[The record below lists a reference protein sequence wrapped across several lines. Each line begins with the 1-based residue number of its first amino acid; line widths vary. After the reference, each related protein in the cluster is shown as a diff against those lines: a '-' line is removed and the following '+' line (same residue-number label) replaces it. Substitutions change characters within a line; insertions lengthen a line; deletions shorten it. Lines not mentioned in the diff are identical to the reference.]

1 MNRAI
6 ITAATAIA
14 SAILTSTPA
23 ARTPGRSDRCCR
35 LTGPTER
42 WQRLPRRV
50 AVAGQ
55 RARHD
60 DRAQRLAV
68 VDVRTRRR
76 SCRRGHPAREPG
88 RQPDPPPHHVSPTR
102 ALKRIPTKSQPSDLD
117 RRFARELYLLM
128 PAGAAVLDCYADVP
142 AKLAV

>member
-1 MNRAI
+1 MKRAI

-14 SAILTSTPA
+14 SAILTPA
-23 ARTPGRSDRCCR
+23 ARTPGRSDHCCR

-42 WQRLPRRV
+42 RQRLPRRA

-55 RARHD
+55 RARHYY
-60 DRAQRLAV
+60 RAQRPAV
-68 VDVRTRRR
+68 VDVRTRGR

-117 RRFARELYLLM
+117 RRFARELYLLI
-128 PAGAAVLDCYADVP
+128 PASAAVLDCYADVP